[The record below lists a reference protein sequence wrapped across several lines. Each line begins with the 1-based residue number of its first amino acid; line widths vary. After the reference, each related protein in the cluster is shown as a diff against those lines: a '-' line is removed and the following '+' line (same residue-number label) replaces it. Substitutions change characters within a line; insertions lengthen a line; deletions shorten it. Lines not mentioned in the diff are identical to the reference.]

1 MGDKVNLNQRTL
13 ITLSLFLFGLLFIG
27 VFNLYPDL
35 NLLNPQI
42 QGQKNDD
49 FKTTHNAN
57 TLASNSSANISG
69 VISEDTGNQ
78 FTISCSDFKK
88 LFDAIHVLNIG
99 NEVAEGRINQST
111 LDGVESIFN
120 MYSGNCTQL
129 DEYEFE

>member
-1 MGDKVNLNQRTL
+1 LNP
-13 ITLSLFLFGLLFIG
+13 S
-27 VFNLYPDL
+27 L
-35 NLLNPQI
+35 NLQNPQI
-42 QGQKNDD
+42 QAQENDD
-49 FKTTHNAN
+49 FKTPDNAN

-99 NEVAEGRINQST
+99 NEVAEGRMNQST

-120 MYSGNCTQL
+120 MYAGNCTQL